1 MPLQLTPRLGSRPPQ
16 FPNRIREY
24 RLRLGLSQ
32 LELGKLIGKAR
43 NQVSAWERGSQLP
56 SVRTLL
62 RLAKALNTL
71 AEALY
76 EGMYCELPRRQETAS

>member
-1 MPLQLTPRLGSRPPQ
+1 
-16 FPNRIREY
+16 
-24 RLRLGLSQ
+24 LSQ
-32 LELGKLIGKAR
+32 RELGKLIGKAR

-62 RLAKALNTL
+62 RLAKVLNTL

-76 EGMYCELPRRQETAS
+76 EGMYCELPRRQETPS